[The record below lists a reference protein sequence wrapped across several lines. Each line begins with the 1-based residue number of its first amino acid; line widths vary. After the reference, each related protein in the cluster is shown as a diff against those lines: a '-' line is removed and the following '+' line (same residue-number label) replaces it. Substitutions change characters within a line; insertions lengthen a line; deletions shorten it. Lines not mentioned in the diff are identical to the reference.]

1 MKRLSTL
8 LLPHVE
14 SIRSLSN
21 LYLFVSERCDI
32 PLGSEDSR
40 LPDVAF
46 TASSIYNAHYA
57 AYQGRLNA
65 MRSGS
70 RFGSWIARY
79 NNRRQW
85 FQIDLGNK
93 AVVIK
98 CGIQGRYDANQWVK
112 SYTIA
117 YGMNGFHFRFYK
129 EGGRTRVCLN
139 KFILILI
146 KWPYKR
152 RKCCYCSYKRCSI
165 LLRRKGQLLL
175 HPLHK
180 PSFRSHAF

>member
-1 MKRLSTL
+1 MYYSNKVIKRHNNARKQTMKRLSTL
-8 LLPHVE
+8 LLPHVK
-14 SIRSLSN
+14 SIRSLAN
-21 LYLFVSERCDI
+21 FYLFVSERCDI

-93 AVVIK
+93 AIVIK

-139 KFILILI
+139 KLILILI
-146 KWPYKR
+146 KWPCKR
-152 RKCCYCSYKRCSI
+152 RK
-165 LLRRKGQLLL
+165 
-175 HPLHK
+175 
-180 PSFRSHAF
+180 

>member
-1 MKRLSTL
+1 MLSGHSNTVITRHSNGRKQIIKRLL
-8 LLPHVE
+8 KPAANFHCPLANVY
-14 SIRSLSN
+14 SN
-21 LYLFVSERCDI
+21 SFFFVPERCDI
-32 PLGSEDSR
+32 PLGSEDGR

-93 AVVIK
+93 AIVIK

-117 YGMNGFHFRFYK
+117 YGMNGFHFRFYR
-129 EGGRTRVCLN
+129 EGGRTRVCFDSL
-139 KFILILI
+139 
-146 KWPYKR
+146 
-152 RKCCYCSYKRCSI
+152 
-165 LLRRKGQLLL
+165 
-175 HPLHK
+175 
-180 PSFRSHAF
+180 

>member
-1 MKRLSTL
+1 MLK
-8 LLPHVE
+8 VFVKN
-14 SIRSLSN
+14 SN
-21 LYLFVSERCDI
+21 SFFFVTERCDI
-32 PLGSEDSR
+32 PLGSEDGR

-70 RFGSWIARY
+70 KFGSWIARY

-93 AVVIK
+93 AIVIK
-98 CGIQGRYDANQWVK
+98 IGIQGRYDANQWVK
-112 SYTIA
+112 TYTIA

-129 EGGRTRVCLN
+129 EGGRTRVCLI
-139 KFILILI
+139 KLIL
-146 KWPYKR
+146 KELGHA
-152 RKCCYCSYKRCSI
+152 I
-165 LLRRKGQLLL
+165 LGNFSTDQLIVIELT
-175 HPLHK
+175 K
-180 PSFRSHAF
+180 ISK

>member
-1 MKRLSTL
+1 MLKVTVVHSY
-8 LLPHVE
+8 
-14 SIRSLSN
+14 SSF
-21 LYLFVSERCDI
+21 FVPERCDI
-32 PLGSEDSR
+32 PLGSEDGR

-70 RFGSWIARY
+70 KFGSWIARY

-93 AVVIK
+93 AIVIK
-98 CGIQGRYDANQWVK
+98 IGIQGRYDANQWVK

-129 EGGRTRVCLN
+129 EGGRTRVCLT
-139 KFILILI
+139 KLKELSHGLYILKSL
-146 KWPYKR
+146 
-152 RKCCYCSYKRCSI
+152 
-165 LLRRKGQLLL
+165 
-175 HPLHK
+175 
-180 PSFRSHAF
+180 A